1 MRLCLRRREFVAA
14 LAGAVTAWPLSVRA
28 QRADRVR
35 RIGVL
40 LGLTAADPEAQ
51 ASIAALRR
59 GLREFNWIEGQTV
72 EIEYRF
78 VGGGADATKAAAD
91 LVAWPA
97 EGVRA
102 GHTIHLRR

>member
-1 MRLCLRRREFVAA
+1 MTNRRDFITFLGGAA
-14 LAGAVTAWPLSVRA
+14 AWPLAARA
-28 QRADRVR
+28 QQRERMR

-59 GLREFNWIEGQTV
+59 GLREFNWIEGQTA